1 MKLNR
6 GDIVIANL
14 ESVSKGSIQKYTRPY
29 IIISNNKANQ
39 YSPVVTAVAMSTK
52 TWKKKYLPTHCLIP
66 AAKVKVTDTDFE
78 VFDSM
83 ALCEQIVSIDV
94 NVQIERVVASISDTE
109 LLDKITVQLN
119 ITGAFAPGYIAT
131 CILWVAFLL
140 KGGIDFMTA
149 EEYRALLDVDFNN
162 VKIEDLT
169 DIRKIK
175 IDKNQPQSKR
185 QAQFLKQVGNPYM
198 LRRGSMMIK
207 VSFANNGLSMEQAFE
222 NLLLNV

>member
-1 MKLNR
+1 MKSTIKYYR
-6 GDIVIANL
+6 GICSGL
-14 ESVSKGSIQKYTRPY
+14 HSHLYFMGGSFT
-29 IIISNNKANQ
+29 
-39 YSPVVTAVAMSTK
+39 
-52 TWKKKYLPTHCLIP
+52 
-66 AAKVKVTDTDFE
+66 
-78 VFDSM
+78 
-83 ALCEQIVSIDV
+83 
-94 NVQIERVVASISDTE
+94 ER
-109 LLDKITVQLN
+109 
-119 ITGAFAPGYIAT
+119 
-131 CILWVAFLL
+131 
-140 KGGIDFMTA
+140 GIDFMTA